1 MRGWIAVLVLC
12 CCSALAQNTLVYPAP
27 ESELDKRFDDIIEI
41 LQLALEITEP
51 EFGAVTLMPFPVS
64 LTEGRG
70 RLLLKQ
76 TQQLDVIWSATSIQ
90 LEEELLPIR
99 IPLRK
104 GLLSYRISLIDQAQQ
119 PRMQQINKLADLQSL
134 LVGQGAGWL
143 DSDIYHYNGV
153 RVVTGLYDDLFAML
167 MRGRFDLFPRGIGEV
182 FQEYELRKGDYP
194 ELQIEEAL
202 LLYYPWPFYFFV
214 HPSNQELATRIE
226 QGLRM
231 MIHDGS
237 FDAIFYRYNQQAIE
251 RAQLSERRLIQLE
264 NPFLPAATPIDDP
277 TLWFTPEPI
286 R

>member
-1 MRGWIAVLVLC
+1 MRGWIAVLVLF

-51 EFGAVTLMPFPVS
+51 EFGAVTLTPFPVS

-76 TQQLDVIWSATSIQ
+76 TQQLDVVWSATSIQ

-143 DSDIYHYNGV
+143 DSDVYHYNGV

-202 LLYYPWPFYFFV
+202 LLHYPWPFYFFV

-231 MIHDGS
+231 MIRDGS

-277 TLWFTPEPI
+277 TLWFTPEPM